1 MNNKVWPL
9 VLAVLLMLSGC
20 SHRHKSMMQRLN
32 QPYEDNPTMQERVR
46 KLMGITM
53 ELPADMQASK
63 QGKDFLWISNNAATG
78 MKNVVIYKVKTSETL
93 PLSVERFCCLRDS
106 VMQINLKG
114 ASDSMFVTT
123 LKASVEGRF
132 NTKEKLCRYVGLW
145 EMHGDAMGG
154 QFVSNV
160 YHQPKGQ
167 GLIIA
172 EGFLYAPETNN
183 KQTLLSQLKTIL
195 GSINIK
201 NNNGK

>member
-63 QGKDFLWISNNAATG
+63 QGKDFLWISNNAATS
-78 MKNVVIYKVKTSETL
+78 MKNVVIYKVKTTETL
-93 PLSVERFCCLRDS
+93 PLSVERFCSLRDS

-132 NTKEKLCRYVGLW
+132 NAKEKLCRYAGLW

-160 YHQPKGQ
+160 YQQPKGQ